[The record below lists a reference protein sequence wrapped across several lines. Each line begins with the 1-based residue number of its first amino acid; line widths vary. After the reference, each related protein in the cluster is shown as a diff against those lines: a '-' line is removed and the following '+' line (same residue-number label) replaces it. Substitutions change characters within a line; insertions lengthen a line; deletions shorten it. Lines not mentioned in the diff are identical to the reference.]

1 MTKPFRTLT
10 LLAACLLP
18 LAPAHAELCYRLEPY
33 LDVIRL
39 AVPPGVDGHQLLYGK
54 WQMPGAYAIP
64 VTGSR
69 EGARVSII
77 GANYTKKYFTANVVC
92 ALTGTENSSWRVQC
106 SGAAKNFLIDDT
118 TTGSYPEFPT
128 RLSVVSCAA
137 PLTPRLVHG
146 RNIAAVGSGRQ

>member
-1 MTKPFRTLT
+1 MTKQFRTLT

-18 LAPAHAELCYRLEPY
+18 LTPAHAEICYRLEPY
-33 LDVIRL
+33 LDVVKL
-39 AVPPGVDGHQLLYGK
+39 AAPPETEGHQLLYGK

-69 EGARVSII
+69 EGTRVSIV

-128 RLSVVSCAA
+128 RLSVVSCLA
-137 PLTPRLVHG
+137 PLAPRFANG
-146 RNIAAVGSGRQ
+146 RRLGAAGSRGL